1 MVTAFSDEVGGS
13 GGRRVLRGSREGEEA
28 RLNNPQRKAA
38 RGGGGLRA
46 PLTVEEFTTA
56 EAAGQWRWRAW
67 TATWLSSDTGDSTVG
82 TVPCEA
88 RRRHGSDSGETLS
101 ERHC

>member
-13 GGRRVLRGSREGEEA
+13 GGRWVLRGSREGEEA

-38 RGGGGLRA
+38 RGGGLRA